1 MLIRFFKQSYI
12 IHFIAFFI
20 LAVAYWTPAFIAPDA
35 VYEIERL
42 SPFYNLI
49 ITNISNPTLLVV
61 IAFISLFVQSIYL
74 DSILTEHE
82 LCDRNSSFVTFFFF
96 TIMSMHISLLK
107 FHPILL
113 AGFFL
118 LKAIDSLLKLYLAD
132 DQRRACFKIG
142 FYIGVAS
149 LCYFPSIYFILLVSI
164 ILMIYR
170 LVTWRKVVI
179 PMIGL
184 IIPYIFLATFY
195 FCIDQLEA
203 SFNDY
208 LIISTPDLV
217 KITSFNIYENA
228 LGIIG
233 GLFLL
238 IVLLGMFTRISEKSM
253 SVRKKSIVFICI
265 LIISIFIFLFRGN
278 TNLGFIILALP
289 MTALTSIY
297 FDHKKKFF
305 WMDLLFTLSVILIIF
320 NNFYSISNA

>member
-1 MLIRFFKQSYI
+1 MLIRFFSQSYI
-12 IHFIAFFI
+12 IHFIAFLV
-20 LAVAYWTPAFIAPDA
+20 LAITYWIPAFIAPDA
-35 VYEIERL
+35 IYELERI
-42 SPFYNLI
+42 SPLYNLI
-49 ITNISNPTLLVV
+49 ITSISNSTILAV

-74 DSILTEHE
+74 NSILTEHE
-82 LCDRNSSFVTFFFF
+82 LCERNSSFVTFFFF

-118 LKAIDSLLKLYLAD
+118 LKAIDSLLKLYLAK
-132 DQRRACFKIG
+132 DQRRTCFKIG
-142 FYIGVAS
+142 FFIGIAS
-149 LCYFPSIYFILLVSI
+149 LCYFPSIYFILLVAI
-164 ILMIYR
+164 ILIIYQH
-170 LVTWRKVVI
+170 VTWRKILI

-195 FCIDQLEA
+195 FCMDQLEA

-208 LIISTPDLV
+208 LIISNLDIV
-217 KITSFNIYENA
+217 KITSLNIYENA

-238 IVLLGMFTRISEKSM
+238 IVLLSMFTRTSEKSM
-253 SVRKKSIVFICI
+253 SVRKKSIVFIFI
-265 LIISIFIFLFRGN
+265 LFISIIIFMYRGN
-278 TNLGFIILALP
+278 TTIGFIILALP

-297 FDHKKKFF
+297 FNKKNKFF

-320 NNFYSISNA
+320 NNFYSLSNA